1 MYANNLRFYRIE
13 ADFSQAR
20 LAEIVGITV
29 QHLQRLEY
37 GKNKPRHETAQNL
50 AKALGVPAET
60 LFPVE
65 GSGKE
70 KASYNREPFPD
81 FKSGKSSKEA

>member
-1 MYANNLRFYRIE
+1 MNANNLLFYRLK
-13 ADFSQAR
+13 AGLPQSR
-20 LAEIVGITV
+20 LAEIVGISV

-37 GKNKPRHETAQNL
+37 GKNKPRHDTAQKI
-50 AKALGVPAET
+50 AAALGVPAET

-70 KASYNREPFPD
+70 A
-81 FKSGKSSKEA
+81 